1 MDHVNFQRQ
10 KQRLSAVVVATTTG
24 ARASMVAYSYWYRYG
39 RLRTKEVLTLIVTI
53 VQHTSSQLNPA
64 SCSTRGAATCWI
76 QHVLGSTSTS
86 TSTSR
91 VEEPPKN
98 YWYQYQYP
106 CKLLDLG

>member
-1 MDHVNFQRQ
+1 MDHVNFRRQ

-24 ARASMVAYSYWYRYG
+24 ARASMVAYSYRYG